1 MVQSTPPAAF
11 ARRRESGHRACYT
24 AGLSGFMTIVA
35 AALIEREGRLLVCR
49 RRATDP
55 HPLKWE
61 FPGGKAEPA
70 EPPREALRRELEE
83 ELGIE
88 ARIGREVARYE
99 FAYAG
104 KKPILLIFFQVREFE
119 GELTNRVFEQ
129 IRWEAPHALPSYD
142 FLEGDI
148 EFVRRLATSA

>member
-1 MVQSTPPAAF
+1 
-11 ARRRESGHRACYT
+11 
-24 AGLSGFMTIVA
+24 MTTVVA
-35 AALIEREGRLLVCR
+35 ALMERDGLLLICR

-70 EPPREALRRELEE
+70 ESLEDALRRELRE

-88 ARIGREVARYE
+88 AEIGPEVTRYE
-99 FAYAG
+99 FSYPG
-104 KKPILLIFFQVREFE
+104 KRPILLVFFQVREFA
-119 GELTNRVFEQ
+119 GDPRNLVFDE
-129 IRWEAPHALPSYD
+129 IRWEARRALPAYD
-142 FLEGDI
+142 FLDGDV